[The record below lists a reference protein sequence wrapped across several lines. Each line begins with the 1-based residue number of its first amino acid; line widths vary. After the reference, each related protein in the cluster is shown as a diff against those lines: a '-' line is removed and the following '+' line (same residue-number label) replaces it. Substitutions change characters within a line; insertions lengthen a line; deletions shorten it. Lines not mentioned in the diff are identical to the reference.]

1 MDQEAMED
9 TGVEKLIV
17 ALVAFKIL
25 LLNIDICYFIFFRFS
40 PPKCDTC
47 ITNPTS
53 KKLFF
58 ILSGQLIHEY
68 EGYRE

>member
-25 LLNIDICYFIFFRFS
+25 LLNIDIFSFIFFPIFPS
-40 PPKCDTC
+40 
-47 ITNPTS
+47 
-53 KKLFF
+53 
-58 ILSGQLIHEY
+58 
-68 EGYRE
+68 